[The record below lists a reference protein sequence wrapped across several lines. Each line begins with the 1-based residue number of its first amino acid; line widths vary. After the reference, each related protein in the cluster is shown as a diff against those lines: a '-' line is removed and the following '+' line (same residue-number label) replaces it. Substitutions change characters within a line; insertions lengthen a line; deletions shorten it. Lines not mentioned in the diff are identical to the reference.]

1 MPLDLEIDFPAD
13 SFAIPFSDHSY
24 VKLFLPP
31 DTMTAS
37 KVFLYDYGITGL
49 NSFLDASFGCPTRLQ
64 RTINSK
70 EDCYFYIGALLYQ
83 ARGPVRAELVSK
95 EGELF
100 YRINLLGSSLISCG
114 RIVSEK

>member
-1 MPLDLEIDFPAD
+1 MPFCFWFPGEDRRSPVAE
-13 SFAIPFSDHSY
+13 AGERVGILPFGL
-24 VKLFLPP
+24 VPP
-31 DTMTAS
+31 RTS
-37 KVFLYDYGITGL
+37 SLGITGL